1 MPPTAYHY
9 VNAKN
14 VTPFR
19 EAFETYSAG
28 KTWAERKAAGDFVFA
43 DGNVA
48 GASYLV
54 LSKSPWNVGTTEI
67 ETIADFP
74 MPIELSIGAHRSQA
88 VVGQEFAIAVVD
100 TDTQIAEA
108 APVAIS
114 AISQST
120 TSITVDTATAHNLS
134 IGMTVAVSGC
144 ADSRLNYSYLT
155 VSGTP
160 SPTQFT
166 AVGNSGAIPSLTIP
180 SPSPLGSPVATVRR
194 RLNGA
199 NDGCSQIFETA
210 TATQSA
216 FYVRSNSGD
225 AMPSGSVA
233 GAHAVTVG
241 STASVK
247 PSGTDAAYSYPFVP
261 TTEYRLNM
269 ASDRVQWHDSAID
282 VATGTTQ
289 RLIRTAV
296 CPSPDRKYRLK
307 LWGTNAS
314 GFTAPVAKMV
324 SQSKTGATTATI
336 VFDRPHNLTTADL
349 IVAYGSRNQTDF
361 PNLTTATAIASI
373 VNSTTITVVWGAT
386 TPTITS
392 YGGYVSRVN
401 GGIVQ
406 GGAVAIVGQTV
417 ACSSNILRL
426 TGSAAWTGAVVGD
439 TVEVVGVRDASTG
452 ADLGMDGAFKV
463 VNFETSGTVAVLAPI
478 DGVVRA
484 ELLVTNCGGGV
495 IKRTDFR
502 ISWARL
508 FSASRDRV
516 EFTPRP
522 AADATGAVPV
532 QLAGTP
538 AVTASSVTG
547 PAAHDSPISG
557 NPLRIAGRGLSA
569 AYTTLTTGDV
579 ADLITTLQ
587 GVLVTRPWQIPE
599 LEWSYA
605 AAAGGIV
612 NTTDVVLA
620 AAAGAGLRRYI
631 TSLTMSNNSATATEV
646 VLKDGATVI
655 WRGHLPANAVNVAV
669 SLQNPLRTT
678 AATALNFACITTAA
692 AVYVNAQGFT
702 AA

>member
-28 KTWAERKAAGDFVFA
+28 TNWNERKTSGDFVFA

-48 GASYLV
+48 GSSYLV
-54 LSKSPWNVGTTEI
+54 LSKSPWNAGTTEI
-67 ETIADFP
+67 ETVAEFP
-74 MPIELSIGAHRSQA
+74 IPIELSIGAHRSQA

-100 TDTQIAEA
+100 VDTQIAED

-114 AISQST
+114 AISQAT
-120 TSITVDTATAHNLS
+120 TTVTVDTATAHNLS

-166 AVGNSGAIPSLTIP
+166 AVGNAAAIPSLTIS
-180 SPSPLGSPVATVRR
+180 SPSPLGSPVVTARR

-216 FYVRSNSGD
+216 FYVRSNNGD
-225 AMPSGSVA
+225 AQPSGSIA

-247 PSGTDAAYSYPFVP
+247 PSGTDSAYSYPFVP

-289 RLIRTAV
+289 RVIRTAV

-307 LWGTNAS
+307 LWGTNAR

-324 SQSKTGATTATI
+324 SQSKSGATTATI

-361 PNLTTATAIASI
+361 PNLTTATAVSSI
-373 VNSTTITVVWGAT
+373 VNPTTITVVWGAT

-401 GGIVQ
+401 RGIVQ
-406 GGAVAIVGQTV
+406 GGAVTIAGQAV
-417 ACSSNILRL
+417 ACTSNVVRL
-426 TGSAAWTGAVVGD
+426 TASTAWSGFVIGD
-439 TVEVVGVRDASTG
+439 TVEVIGVRDASTG

-463 VNFETSGTVAVLAPI
+463 LNFENSSTVAVLSPI
-478 DGVVRA
+478 DGVAR
-484 ELLVTNCGGGV
+484 LNLVGTNCGGGV

-508 FSASRDRV
+508 FSASRERV

-522 AADATGAVPV
+522 AADATASVPV
-532 QLAGTP
+532 QVTGTP
-538 AVTASSVTG
+538 SVVAG
-547 PAAHDSPISG
+547 GAAAHDAAISG
-557 NPLRIAGRGLSA
+557 SPLRVAARALSA
-569 AYTTLTTGDV
+569 AYTTVATGDT

-605 AAAGGIV
+605 AASGGII
-612 NTTDVVLA
+612 NTTDVALA

-669 SLQNPLRTT
+669 PFRNPLRTT